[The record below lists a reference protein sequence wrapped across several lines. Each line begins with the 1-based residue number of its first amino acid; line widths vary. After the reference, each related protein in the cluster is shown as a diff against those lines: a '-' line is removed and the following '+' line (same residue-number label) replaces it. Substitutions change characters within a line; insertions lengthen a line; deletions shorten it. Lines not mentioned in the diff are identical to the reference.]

1 MTTEAKPR
9 ITLVYIGCRENER
22 GKPLQHLWFDLTGP
36 PAIDN
41 DGAPFKDDQ
50 ARHQVYGSK
59 KKGHS
64 TTNIAFAQPG
74 AVYSFEKSENG
85 VFGTTGHYLGRW
97 KCEEDVL
104 KWTAEHNA
112 IDRVAELA
120 ERAKK
125 ENREHLD
132 WEALEPFRKAY
143 NGRLNYKQQ
152 QMLLAQIMQYITKHK
167 GDDE

>member
-1 MTTEAKPR
+1 MTTEAKTR
-9 ITLVYIGCRENER
+9 ITLLYIGCRENER
-22 GKPLQHLWFDLTGP
+22 GKPLQHLWFDLTGVE
-36 PAIDN
+36 N
-41 DGAPFKDDQ
+41 GGAPFSDDP

-64 TTNIAFAQPG
+64 TQNITFASPG
-74 AVYSFEKSENG
+74 AIYSFEKSENG

-97 KCEEDVL
+97 KNEEDVL

-112 IDRVAELA
+112 IDRMAELA

-125 ENREHLD
+125 ENKEHLD

-143 NGRLNYKQQ
+143 NGRLNYRQQ
-152 QMLLAQIMQYITKHK
+152 QMLLCQIMQYVTRHK
-167 GDDE
+167 GGDDE